1 MAFRTLRELDK
12 PQQLRKKK
20 SYPFLLVKKNGEI
33 MRGVSKGEKD
43 EIVMAYEKGDRLFL
57 AFPFKYIT
65 EIFELTP
72 DDLKKHY
79 R

>member
-33 MRGVSKGEKD
+33 MRGVSKLEKD
-43 EIVMAYEKGDRLFL
+43 EVVMAFENGDRLFV
-57 AFPFKYIT
+57 AWPFKYIT
-65 EIFELTP
+65 EFFELTP
-72 DDLKKHY
+72 ENLKKHY
-79 R
+79 K